1 MKDFDINK
9 IGKKM
14 PYQAPD
20 PSFFEDFTDQ
30 LLEKVAPKPKKQF
43 WLGRTLT
50 PLLGVAAAVAVILT
64 ITFNKDLK
72 SSGWNNGYIITDNID
87 ESIDSFLGNLSDEDL
102 AYLAMDSSYH
112 DDFFT
117 NLPN

>member
-9 IGKKM
+9 IGTKM

-20 PSFFEDFTDQ
+20 PSFFENFTDQ

-50 PLLGVAAAVAVILT
+50 PLLGAAAAVAVILT
-64 ITFNKDLK
+64 ITLNKEPQGAWCND
-72 SSGWNNGYIITDNID
+72 YIISENID